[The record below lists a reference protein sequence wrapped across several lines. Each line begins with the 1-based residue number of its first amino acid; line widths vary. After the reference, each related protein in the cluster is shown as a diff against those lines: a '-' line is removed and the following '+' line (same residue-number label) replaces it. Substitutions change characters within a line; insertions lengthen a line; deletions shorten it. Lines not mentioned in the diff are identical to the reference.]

1 MRKNSSLSIEG
12 RRLQFLLIG
21 TLFTTSMVLAALYY
35 KKSLDPRVEK
45 NEVSFLESNEVEFV
59 EKKITEPPKE
69 EPQTV
74 VFTPPPSEN
83 DTVTENKNIVVKT
96 NITLPPPDF
105 KPDSLP
111 KIVTKEKLIEF
122 PDVEASFPGGFEEMT
137 KYLQSNIQYPELSMD
152 MGEQGKVYVSFIV
165 DVKGNISNVKIDK
178 SVSDLLDKEAKRVVR
193 LMPNWTPGEKD
204 GEKVKTLVSL
214 PILFKIK

>member
-35 KKSLDPRVEK
+35 KKSLEPRVEK
-45 NEVSFLESNEVEFV
+45 SEVSFIESNEVEFV

-96 NITLPPPDF
+96 NITIQPPDF

-111 KIVTKEKLIEF
+111 KIVIKEKLIEF
-122 PDVEASFPGGFEEMT
+122 PDIEASFPGGFGEMT

-152 MGEQGKVYVSFIV
+152 MGEQGKVYVSFVV

-178 SVSDLLDKEAKRVVR
+178 SVSDLLDSEAKRVVR
-193 LMPNWTPGEKD
+193 LMPNWIAGEKD
-204 GEKVKTLVSL
+204 GEKVKTKVSL
-214 PILFKIK
+214 PILFKIQ